1 MDASKITELLQKQ
14 NTRYI
19 NRSQTVDSSTMI
31 WMNQIRSSKYI
42 KGVATCTGL
51 QNTNV
56 PTQPACPLGNGIN
69 TYGGQG
75 KQMTLI
81 TGSSQQYPSVFA
93 GADGSASRIYSVDT
107 ILLQKAG
114 RNFCAGT
121 ITPQDSYTVL
131 PTCECTNTN
140 GPDANNP
147 VVTGNSVITGNP
159 NNLATNNQSN
169 PYLPPFD
176 TYYRF
181 KNKLVSQPVQDQN
194 QKHFVKQC
202 HTRFPDANNGI
213 NVLCTDCQSSG
224 YKTCDGCILQQ

>member
-19 NRSQTVDSSTMI
+19 NRSQTVDASTMI

-51 QNTNV
+51 QNTNA
-56 PTQPACPLGNGIN
+56 PTQAGCSLGNGIN

-75 KQMTLI
+75 KQMTLS
-81 TGSSQQYPSVFA
+81 TGSPQLYPNVLS
-93 GADGSASRIYSVDT
+93 GAEGSASRIYSVDT

-114 RNFCAGT
+114 QNFCAGT
-121 ITPQDSYTVL
+121 ISPQDAYTVL

-140 GPDANNP
+140 GPDVNNP
-147 VVTGNSVITGNP
+147 NMTGNARITGNP
-159 NNLATNNQSN
+159 NDLTINNQSN

-181 KNKLVSQPVQDQN
+181 KNKMISQPIQDQN
-194 QKHFVKQC
+194 RKHFVKQC
-202 HTRFPDANNGI
+202 HSRFLDRNGVI
-213 NVLCTDCQSSG
+213 CTDCQSD
-224 YKTCDGCILQQ
+224 KTCDKCILEQ

>member
-19 NRSQTVDSSTMI
+19 NRSQTVDASTMI

-42 KGVATCTGL
+42 KGVTTCTGL
-51 QNTNV
+51 QNTNA
-56 PTQPACPLGNGIN
+56 PTQAACSLGNGIN

-75 KQMTLI
+75 KQMTLS
-81 TGSSQQYPSVFA
+81 TGSPQNYPSVLS
-93 GADGSASRIYSVDT
+93 GAEGSASRIYSVDT

-114 RNFCAGT
+114 QNFCAGT
-121 ITPQDSYTVL
+121 IAPQDSYTVL
-131 PTCECTNTN
+131 PTCECINTN

-147 VVTGNSVITGNP
+147 NRTGNASLTGNP
-159 NNLATNNQSN
+159 NDLTTNNQSN

-181 KNKLVSQPVQDQN
+181 KNKMITQPVPDQN
-194 QKHFVKQC
+194 RKHFVKQC
-202 HTRFPDANNGI
+202 HSRFLDRNG
-213 NVLCTDCQSSG
+213 VMCTDCQTD
-224 YKTCDGCILQQ
+224 KTCDTCILEQ